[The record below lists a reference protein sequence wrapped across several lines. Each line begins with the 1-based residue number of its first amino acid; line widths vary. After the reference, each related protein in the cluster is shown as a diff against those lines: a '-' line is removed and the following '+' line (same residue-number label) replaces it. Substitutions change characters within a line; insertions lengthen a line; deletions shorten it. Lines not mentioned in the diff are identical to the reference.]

1 MTKLQVFEEKMF
13 ISYKSMNGQVMHVG
27 EKYLTFTPFNS
38 KALMIVYKDQWKD
51 VTLL

>member
-13 ISYKSMNGQVMHVG
+13 VSYKDMNGQIMHVG

-38 KALMIVYKDQWKD
+38 KALLVIYKGDWGS

>member
-1 MTKLQVFEEKMF
+1 MTNLKKFEEKIF
-13 ISYKSMNGQVMHVG
+13 ISYKHMNGQVMHVG

-38 KALMIVYKDQWKD
+38 SALLVVYNDQWNA

>member
-13 ISYKSMNGQVMHVG
+13 VSYKNMNGQVMHVG

-38 KALMIVYKDQWKD
+38 SALLVVYKDQWND

>member
-1 MTKLQVFEEKMF
+1 MIKPQVFEEKMF
-13 ISYKSMNGQVMHVG
+13 VSYKSMKGQIMHVG

-38 KALMIVYKDQWKD
+38 KALLVIYKESWKT

>member
-13 ISYKSMNGQVMHVG
+13 VSYKNMNGQVVHVG
-27 EKYLTFTPFNS
+27 EKYLTFTPFNTS
-38 KALMIVYKDQWKD
+38 ALLVVYKDQWKD